1 VLSETYRWIDMH
13 SERIHLQYILVL
25 LVILTVIVATVAY
38 GAVSAEG
45 VRNRISSKIRERY
58 KVKNLAIKVVPFQS
72 DYWTQHG
79 RFKSIV
85 VSADRIERKGIAIR
99 NAYTKAFDVTL
110 DIGELYE
117 RGEIETKSRKKTVF
131 SGRIYKDDLNKLL
144 ALKETPIQNLA
155 VDFVDN
161 KLVFVGTYR
170 FGFGHSLRMVGKLN
184 VEEHRKVNFVPTA
197 ASVNG
202 IPLPAGP
209 LRTMLNKLN
218 PLIDFQTIPLKP
230 RIDNIEIKD
239 DYILVKG

>member
-1 VLSETYRWIDMH
+1 MSAN
-13 SERIHLQYILVL
+13 RIRLKSILVL
-25 LVILTVIVATVAY
+25 LVILTAIVASVAY

-58 KVKNLAIKVVPFQS
+58 KVKNLVIKVIPFQS

-85 VSADRIERKGIAIR
+85 VSVDRIERKGIAIC

-110 DIGELYE
+110 DIGELYKG
-117 RGEIETKSRKKTVF
+117 GEIETKSRKKTVF

-144 ALKETPIQNLA
+144 ALKETPIKDLA
-155 VDFVDN
+155 VEFEHG

-170 FGFGHSLRMVGKLN
+170 FGFGHNLRMVGKLN
-184 VEEHRKVNFVPTA
+184 VEDHRKVNLVPTA

-209 LRTMLNKLN
+209 LRAMLNKLN
-218 PLIDFQTIPLKP
+218 PIIDFQTIPLKP
-230 RIDNIEIKD
+230 RIDTIEIKD
-239 DYILVKG
+239 NYILVKG

>member
-1 VLSETYRWIDMH
+1 MSADKARPQFAVI
-13 SERIHLQYILVL
+13 L
-25 LVILTVIVATVAY
+25 LVILITAVAAVAY

-45 VRNRISSKIRERY
+45 VRNRLSRKIRERY
-58 KVKNLAIKVVPFQS
+58 KVDNLVVKVVPFQS
-72 DYWTQHG
+72 DYWTQRG

-85 VSADRIERKGIAIR
+85 ISADRIERKGIAIR

-110 DIGELYE
+110 DIRELYE
-117 RGEIETKSRKKTVF
+117 ELDVETKSRKKTVF

-144 ALKETPIQNLA
+144 VFKKTPIEDL
-155 VDFVDN
+155 VIEFEDN
-161 KLVFVGTYR
+161 KLVCTGTYR
-170 FGFGHSLRMVGKLN
+170 FGFGHSLRMVGKLT
-184 VEEHRKVNFVPTA
+184 VEDHRTVHFVPTA

-230 RIDNIEIKD
+230 RIDSIEIKD
-239 DYILVKG
+239 NYILIKG

>member
-1 VLSETYRWIDMH
+1 MNMAANKIRLKS
-13 SERIHLQYILVL
+13 ILVL
-25 LVILTVIVATVAY
+25 LVILTAIVATIAY

-58 KVKNLAIKVVPFQS
+58 KVKNLVIKVVPFQS
-72 DYWTQHG
+72 DYWTQRG

-117 RGEIETKSRKKTVF
+117 GGEVETKSRKKTVF
-131 SGRIYKDDLNKLL
+131 SGRIYKNDLNKLL
-144 ALKETPIQNLA
+144 ALKEIPIKDLA

-170 FGFGHSLRMVGKLN
+170 FGFGHSLRMVGKLKI
-184 VEEHRKVNFVPTA
+184 EEHRKVNFVPTA

-230 RIDNIEIKD
+230 RIDTIEIKD